1 MGCIVINFFTRE
13 RLNTG
18 DETSADTVPPKENN
32 PRPRKLPETSDEV
45 KQFFRDSLD
54 NDRVKAKYKLNTRD

>member
-18 DETSADTVPPKENN
+18 DETSADIPPKENN
-32 PRPRKLPETSDEV
+32 PRPRKLPETSEV
-45 KQFFRDSLD
+45 LKQVFRDSLD
-54 NDRVKAKYKLNTRD
+54 NERVKVKYKLNPRD

>member
-32 PRPRKLPETSDEV
+32 PRPRKLPETSELL
-45 KQFFRDSLD
+45 KQVFRGSLD
-54 NDRVKAKYKLNTRD
+54 NERVKAKYKLNPRD